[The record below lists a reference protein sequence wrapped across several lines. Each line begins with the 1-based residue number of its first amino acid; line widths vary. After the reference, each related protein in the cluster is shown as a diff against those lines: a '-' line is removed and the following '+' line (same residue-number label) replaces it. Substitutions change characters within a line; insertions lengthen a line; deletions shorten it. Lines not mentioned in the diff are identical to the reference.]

1 MSAGTLDLTITSGA
15 TWPGAELTCKDADGV
30 VVPLAGW
37 SAFAEVRKSPSG
49 DVILDLA
56 PLIASDDSAG
66 LITIPAIA
74 WTATDDLPHGGY
86 RWDLILQDDH
96 GVRYEPTLEG
106 TVTVRKTT
114 TQKK

>member
-1 MSAGTLDLTITSGA
+1 MSAGTLDLTITIGA
-15 TWPGAELTCKDADGV
+15 TWPGAELTCKDANGV

-37 SAFAEVRKSPSG
+37 SAFAEVRKSPNG
-49 DVILDLA
+49 DVILDLSPA
-56 PLIASDDSAG
+56 IDADDSAG

-74 WTATDDLPHGGY
+74 WSVTDDLPSGGF

-106 TVTVRKTT
+106 TVTIKRTT
-114 TQKK
+114 TQP